1 MKKLTCL
8 IFALLC
14 CLHSTVMRG
23 QNQADALM
31 KQAQESLDKKEYTK
45 ARSLFL
51 RAYNGFATAAKYEQA
66 TQCGVQVTALYYRE
80 NFYKEAFDML
90 RSTDQMIFAGEQATH
105 RTRPD
110 LKYATVKERLRIYTR
125 LKQPARAKE
134 QLARLEDLASAANT
148 DSLRNDLL
156 YTKANYFYT
165 FGMNAQGDEAIAKL
179 VGQYKDA
186 KQYDKVIDCYK
197 TLIGIAKKS
206 GNASLTSRSYE
217 QYMIWKDSVRVLKA
231 QDDIAALKQECAEKQ
246 SVIDEKD
253 SALKGRQYV
262 IISLCVLAAIL
273 AGALVLGAIV
283 LMRFILLTRKQKRA
297 IEVANEHNE
306 QKNSFISNISAQMSP
321 TLDKLDASL
330 PAVAALK
337 GFIAHIEEL
346 SEHERHIADKC
357 ELQEKNI
364 VNFCEGFAKQIEGKT
379 KEGVSLVVNAP
390 KLDMAINPEMLERVL
405 LHLLG
410 NAAIYTPAGGKITLE
425 YKKRGAHTHQF
436 VVSDTGC
443 GISSEKRATLFK
455 PFAEVKDL
463 TEGDG
468 LGLPI
473 CALLATRMN
482 GTLTIDEDYTKG
494 ARFVLELH
502 T

>member
-1 MKKLTCL
+1 MKKLIGF
-8 IFALLC
+8 IFIMLC
-14 CLHSTVMRG
+14 CLYSTVTYG
-23 QNQADALM
+23 QSQAEALM

-51 RAYNGFATAAKYEQA
+51 RAYNGFAAAAQYDNA
-66 TQCGVQVTALYYRE
+66 TRCGVQVTALYYRE

-90 RSTDQMIFAGEQATH
+90 RGTDQLIFTCEQASH
-105 RTRPD
+105 RSRPD
-110 LKYATVKERLRIYTR
+110 LRYATVKERLRIYTK
-125 LKQPARAKE
+125 LKQTARAKE
-134 QLARLEDLASAANT
+134 QLTRLEDLATAANT

-156 YTKANYFYT
+156 YTKASYFYT
-165 FGMNAQGDEAIAKL
+165 FGMNAQGDEAIGKL
-179 VGQYKDA
+179 VGQYKEA

-197 TLIGIAKKS
+197 TLTDIAKKS
-206 GNASLTSRSYE
+206 GNASLTSRAYE
-217 QYMIWKDSVRVLKA
+217 QYMIWRDSVKVLKA
-231 QDDIAALKQECAEKQ
+231 LDDIAALKQECAAKQ

-253 SALKGRQYV
+253 STLQGRQYV
-262 IISLCVLAAIL
+262 IISLCILAAIL
-273 AGALVLGAIV
+273 AGLLVLGAVV
-283 LMRFILLTRKQKRA
+283 LMRFVLLTRKQKRA

-321 TLDKLDASL
+321 TLDKLDASQ

-357 ELQEKNI
+357 ELQEMNI
-364 VNFCEGFAKQIEGKT
+364 VNFCEGIAKQIEGKT
-379 KEGVSLVVNAP
+379 KEGVTLTVNAP
-390 KLDMAINPEMLERVL
+390 KLDMAINPDMLGRVL

-436 VVSDTGC
+436 VISDTGC
-443 GISSEKRATLFK
+443 GISGEKRGILFK

-482 GTLTIDEDYTKG
+482 GTLTLDEDYTKG